1 MAEKS
6 TFLTR
11 EGMDKLKR
19 ELVELRTEGRL
30 RIARDIRS
38 AKEGGDIMENAA
50 YDEAKAQQ
58 ALLEWRISTLERI
71 LDSAVVIDEVPRSN
85 QVVLGSWVTI
95 QGEDGKP
102 ETFRIVGS
110 AESDPVKGL
119 ISNESPL
126 GKALLGHRVGDE
138 VKVKTPGGLRHIAI
152 LDISHDR

>member
-1 MAEKS
+1 MVEKP

-11 EGMDKLKR
+11 EGLDKLRK
-19 ELVELRTEGRL
+19 ELEELRTEGRL
-30 RIARDIRS
+30 RIARNIRS

-50 YDEAKAQQ
+50 YDEAKVQQ

-71 LDSAVVIDEVPRSN
+71 LASAVVIDEVAPSD

-95 QGEDGKP
+95 QGEDKEP

-110 AESDPVKGL
+110 AEADPVKGL

-138 VKVKTPGGLRHIAI
+138 VRVKTPGGLRHIAI
-152 LDISHDR
+152 LDICHDR